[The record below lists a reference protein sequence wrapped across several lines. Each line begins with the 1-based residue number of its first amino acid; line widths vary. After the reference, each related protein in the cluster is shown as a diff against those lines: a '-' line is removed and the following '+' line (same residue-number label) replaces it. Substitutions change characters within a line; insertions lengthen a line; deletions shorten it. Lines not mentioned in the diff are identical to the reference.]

1 MMRDRFCHCRGSCR
15 SRGGLLSPLNS
26 PNVIEWSDRSSPS
39 EYIEATGIKRREYGN
54 AGRVIKLCSNHVEVK
69 LDQGTLY
76 HYDGMYLS
84 YFWEDKSLTSVF
96 DTVTIQSVSTVQYIP
111 APVLEY
117 CTQVP
122 VRQTLKTT
130 GAIRNGAN

>member
-76 HYDGMYLS
+76 HYDVSKY
-84 YFWEDKSLTSVF
+84 
-96 DTVTIQSVSTVQYIP
+96 STVHP
-111 APVLEY
+111 SASTRVLHSS
-117 CTQVP
+117 P
-122 VRQTLKTT
+122 SQTN
-130 GAIRNGAN
+130 IENNGCNSQWG